1 MAEYRAIARPDP
13 DDSKPHPCNRLR
25 PKRLRRKTP
34 AKLLDVLLLRQRSG
48 GVRLEQAVSRLRA
61 LRIARMQ
68 RTDLLAPE
76 PRALRVAIERRDRR
90 RPAGRSAIAELIG
103 IAAREVGVV
112 IRLVLSI
119 RPNRTICPLGKVT
132 VRLAHRVSTIRLVLV
147 HFKAPAPVPVHP
159 TDTRAQLDPNGL
171 LAPPLRRCRRGNRA
185 AEHQDPRRRGR
196 IRTAG

>member
-13 DDSKPHPCNRLR
+13 DDSKTHPCNRLR

-48 GVRLEQAVSRLRA
+48 GVRL
-61 LRIARMQ
+61 
-68 RTDLLAPE
+68 
-76 PRALRVAIERRDRR
+76 
-90 RPAGRSAIAELIG
+90 
-103 IAAREVGVV
+103 
-112 IRLVLSI
+112 VLSL

-159 TDTRAQLDPNGL
+159 TDTRAQLDPSGL